1 MKPNA
6 IDEKELRQALPIGTI
21 LKSPKYDYRVE
32 EVLGKGGFGITYMGY
47 DLNMK
52 TRVAI
57 KEYFPVELVT
67 RDTTRRSAG
76 GGGSGLWTGETG
88 KTGSLSGAGGWK

>member
-32 EVLGKGGFGITYMGY
+32 EVLGKGGFGITYKVSTTVLFGKVPIFTY
-47 DLNMK
+47 F
-52 TRVAI
+52 TV
-57 KEYFPVELVT
+57 KEQFVKDACFLRKVGHAEP
-67 RDTTRRSAG
+67 SAF
-76 GGGSGLWTGETG
+76 EDRQVRNRFVV
-88 KTGSLSGAGGWK
+88 